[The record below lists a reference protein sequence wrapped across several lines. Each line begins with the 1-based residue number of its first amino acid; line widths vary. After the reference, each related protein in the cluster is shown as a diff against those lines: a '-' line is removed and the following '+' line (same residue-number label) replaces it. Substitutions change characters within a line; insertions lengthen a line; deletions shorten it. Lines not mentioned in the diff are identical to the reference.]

1 MTSTNKMA
9 PNSKRIDY
17 SKETFTSREEARQAA
32 EAYMAALEPRYQAGR
47 SFKVT
52 RRRVGAWG
60 GQVLLQTGYG
70 IYGYD
75 VYLGDRPRETYQS
88 YNLRLDAWQA
98 IALEIL
104 VERCVAGETMPDI
117 NKESLAVVLAKL
129 QAALSN

>member
-1 MTSTNKMA
+1 MSSNNKMA

-52 RRRVGAWG
+52 KWVGIPGLW
-60 GQVLLQTGYG
+60 
-70 IYGYD
+70 GYD

-88 YNLRLDAWQA
+88 YSLRLDAWQA
-98 IALEIL
+98 VALESL
-104 VERCVAGETMPDI
+104 VERCMAGEAMPDI

>member
-1 MTSTNKMA
+1 MSSNNKMA
-9 PNSKRIDY
+9 PNSRRIMS
-17 SKETFTSREEARQAA
+17 SKETFPNRDDARRGA
-32 EAYMAALEPRYQAGR
+32 EAYMAALEPKFQAGR

-52 RRRVGAWG
+52 KWPGLSRLW
-60 GQVLLQTGYG
+60 
-70 IYGYD
+70 GYD

-88 YNLRLDAWQA
+88 YSLRLDAWQA
-98 IALEIL
+98 VALESL

>member
-1 MTSTNKMA
+1 MPSNNKMA
-9 PNSKRIDY
+9 PNSKRIMS
-17 SKETFTSREEARQAA
+17 SKETFPNRDDARRGA
-32 EAYMAALEPRYQAGR
+32 EAYMAALEPKFQAGR

-104 VERCVAGETMPDI
+104 VERCVAGEAMPDI
-117 NKESLAVVLAKL
+117 HKESLAVVLAKL
-129 QAALSN
+129 QAALRS